1 MENRAFHGE
10 EGQRNGRQHAR
21 DLPTYDAAVYPAVP
35 GAVDGNQQKHAGP
48 MKKTYKKTKSALKEN
63 PYTNPFF
70 PPNGEVATTLTLIL
84 TIIAIFFTARTV
96 LGPIAD
102 IGGTVF
108 ALLMLILVALIGGKL
123 VLGLG
128 WVIKKTCGVE
138 IRLPPL
144 LGMLIVGIILKNVP
158 YNFGQFGRAE
168 CTIDKY
174 GVHHNATGFHDS
186 IHELDLE
193 IIKEKTEDSSFRR
206 RRSAPEPDLPSNLDG
221 DEMSEEQV
229 NMWIAKKAMLQKEW
243 ETSEK
248 SWDMQQQLLKNAWCS
263 RDKNRVTRSAGGG
276 GHHEEAAAHSDN
288 VDDCHPKYIGHDLDP
303 SISRTLRSICLAV
316 ILLMA
321 GLELDPVALMKLSAM
336 VVRAT
341 FIPCFVEAIMVAI
354 LSNLVLGLPWT
365 VGFMLGFV
373 LAAVSPAVIIP
384 SLMSLSQRGF
394 GVAKGIPTLVIAAC
408 SADDVVAISGFGIF
422 FGLTFNASA
431 PVWKLALHGP
441 IEVLIGLVFG
451 VFWGVLAQ
459 WIPNKEHRHVEFF
472 RWLVLLGG
480 GLIALFGAH
489 LIHYDGAGGLAT
501 IILAFVAGMQWR
513 KEGWGDHNPVMK
525 TFKRMWIILEP
536 VIFALIGTEIQ
547 VHKIDFAVLGYS
559 LIVLIGALVIR
570 MIGTY
575 FAVTCGTLTTKE
587 KIFMAFA
594 WLPKATVQAALGPI
608 FLDNVLKQNQKFWV
622 DVTGDV
628 CCDENWLDGT
638 DMSECVSAMPGD
650 WISTKAEWTGWGE
663 NILTLAVLSIL
674 ITAPLG
680 AISILALGPKL
691 LEADPTRTEDS
702 SSEDVESSH

>member
-1 MENRAFHGE
+1 
-10 EGQRNGRQHAR
+10 
-21 DLPTYDAAVYPAVP
+21 
-35 GAVDGNQQKHAGP
+35 
-48 MKKTYKKTKSALKEN
+48 MK
-63 PYTNPFF
+63 
-70 PPNGEVATTLTLIL
+70 
-84 TIIAIFFTARTV
+84 
-96 LGPIAD
+96 
-102 IGGTVF
+102 
-108 ALLMLILVALIGGKL
+108 
-123 VLGLG
+123 
-128 WVIKKTCGVE
+128 
-138 IRLPPL
+138 
-144 LGMLIVGIILKNVP
+144 
-158 YNFGQFGRAE
+158 
-168 CTIDKY
+168 
-174 GVHHNATGFHDS
+174 
-186 IHELDLE
+186 
-193 IIKEKTEDSSFRR
+193 
-206 RRSAPEPDLPSNLDG
+206 
-221 DEMSEEQV
+221 
-229 NMWIAKKAMLQKEW
+229 AKLQKEW

-248 SWDMQQQLLKNAWCS
+248 SWDMQQELLKNAWCS

-276 GHHEEAAAHSDN
+276 GHHEEAEAHSDN

-501 IILAFVAGMQWR
+501 IIMAFVAGMEWR
-513 KEGWGDHNPVMK
+513 KEGWGDHNPVTK
-525 TFKRMWIILEP
+525 TFQRMWIILEP

-547 VHKIDFAVLGYS
+547 VDKINPNTLGLSVVVL
-559 LIVLIGALVIR
+559 VVALLIR
-570 MIGTY
+570 MVGTY
-575 FAVTCGTLTTKE
+575 FAVCGGDLNVKE

-594 WLPKATVQAALGPI
+594 WMPKATVQAALGPI
-608 FLDNVLKQNQKFWV
+608 FLDNVFKVPKNLW
-622 DVTGDV
+622 DTP
-628 CCDENWLDGT
+628 ENKAAWIASGRNETEWAPIGNEEEWL
-638 DMSECVSAMPGD
+638 AMGND
-650 WISTKAEWTGWGE
+650 
-663 NILTLAVLSIL
+663 ILTLAVLSIL

-680 AISILALGPKL
+680 AVCILGLGPKL
-691 LEADPTRTEDS
+691 LEGNKTDEDS
-702 SSEDVESSH
+702 STESA

>member
-1 MENRAFHGE
+1 MTSA
-10 EGQRNGRQHAR
+10 
-21 DLPTYDAAVYPAVP
+21 DATSTWMRSIIVSISRVYPAVP
-35 GAVDGNQQKHAGP
+35 GPVDGNQRKQAGP
-48 MKKTYKKTKSALKEN
+48 MKKRYKRTKSALQDN

-70 PPNGEVATTLTLIL
+70 PPNGEVATTLPLIL

-193 IIKEKTEDSSFRR
+193 IKLEKTEDSSFRR
-206 RRSAPEPDLPSNLDG
+206 RRSAPDLNVPLNPDAEEMP
-221 DEMSEEQV
+221 DELV
-229 NMWIAKKAMLQKEW
+229 NRWIAKKERLQKEW
-243 ETSEK
+243 ESSGK
-248 SWDMQQQLLKNAWCS
+248 SWEMQQQLLKNAWCS
-263 RDKNRVTRSAGGG
+263 RNKTRVTRSAGG
-276 GHHEEAAAHSDN
+276 HEEAKANSEN

-341 FIPCFVEAIMVAI
+341 FIPCFVEAIMVAV

-472 RWLVLLGG
+472 R
-480 GLIALFGAH
+480 
-489 LIHYDGAGGLAT
+489 
-501 IILAFVAGMQWR
+501 
-513 KEGWGDHNPVMK
+513 
-525 TFKRMWIILEP
+525 
-536 VIFALIGTEIQ
+536 
-547 VHKIDFAVLGYS
+547 
-559 LIVLIGALVIR
+559 
-570 MIGTY
+570 
-575 FAVTCGTLTTKE
+575 
-587 KIFMAFA
+587 
-594 WLPKATVQAALGPI
+594 
-608 FLDNVLKQNQKFWV
+608 
-622 DVTGDV
+622 
-628 CCDENWLDGT
+628 
-638 DMSECVSAMPGD
+638 
-650 WISTKAEWTGWGE
+650 
-663 NILTLAVLSIL
+663 
-674 ITAPLG
+674 
-680 AISILALGPKL
+680 
-691 LEADPTRTEDS
+691 
-702 SSEDVESSH
+702 

>member
-1 MENRAFHGE
+1 M
-10 EGQRNGRQHAR
+10 
-21 DLPTYDAAVYPAVP
+21 PTWMRTMIVSISRVYPAVP
-35 GAVDGNQQKHAGP
+35 GAGDGNQRRQAGP
-48 MKKTYKKTKSALKEN
+48 MKKTYKKTKYALKSN

-84 TIIAIFFTARTV
+84 TIVAIFFTARTV

-193 IIKEKTEDSSFRR
+193 IISEKTEDSSFRR
-206 RRSAPEPDLPSNLDG
+206 RRSAPDLDVPLNLDG
-221 DEMSEEQV
+221 EEISEALV
-229 NMWIAKKAMLQKEW
+229 KRWIAKKEQLQKEW
-243 ETSEK
+243 EMSGK
-248 SWDMQQQLLKNAWCS
+248 SWEMQEQLLKNAWCS
-263 RDKNRVTRSAGGG
+263 KNKTRVTRSAGGG
-276 GHHEEAAAHSDN
+276 GHGEAEAHTEN

-341 FIPCFVEAIMVAI
+341 FIPCFVEATAVAVF
-354 LSNLVLGLPWT
+354 SVLLLGFTWPI
-365 VGFMLGFV
+365 GFMLGFV

-384 SLMSLSQRGF
+384 SLMNLSERGY

-422 FGLTFNASA
+422 LGITFKEDAS
-431 PVWKLALHGP
+431 VTQLVLHGP
-441 IEVLIGLVFG
+441 IEVCIGLLFG
-451 VFWGVLAQ
+451 VAWGILAQ
-459 WIPNKEHRHVEFF
+459 WIPNKNHKNVAFF
-472 RWLVLLGG
+472 RFLILFFG

-489 LIHYDGAGGLAT
+489 QIHYDGAGGLAA
-501 IILAFVAGMQWR
+501 IIMAFVAGMQWR

-525 TFKRMWIILEP
+525 TFRRMWIILEP

-628 CCDENWLDGT
+628 CCDENWIDGT
-638 DMSECVSAMPGD
+638 DMSECVSSMPGD
-650 WISTKAEWTGWGE
+650 
-663 NILTLAVLSIL
+663 
-674 ITAPLG
+674 
-680 AISILALGPKL
+680 
-691 LEADPTRTEDS
+691 
-702 SSEDVESSH
+702 